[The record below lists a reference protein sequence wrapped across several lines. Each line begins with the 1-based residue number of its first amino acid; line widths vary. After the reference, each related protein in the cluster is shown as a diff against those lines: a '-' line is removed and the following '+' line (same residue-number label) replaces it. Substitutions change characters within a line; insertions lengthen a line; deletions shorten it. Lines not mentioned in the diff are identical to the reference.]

1 MCDLARE
8 SGWRICSKPATSD
21 SPYLRVDI
29 EIEFSNV
36 ESLAEKTRYETELS
50 FGTAICLGLVE
61 CLLIDFGAQGMGDG
75 SAFEDLILAVREIA
89 GEGELAEGEA
99 GYEFLPGE

>member
-21 SPYLRVDI
+21 GPYLRVDI
-29 EIEFSNV
+29 EIEFSDV
-36 ESLAEKTRYETELS
+36 ESLGKKTRNEAELS
-50 FGTAICLGLVE
+50 FGAAICLGLVE
-61 CLLIDFGAQGMGDG
+61 RLLIDFGAQGVRDRG
-75 SAFEDLILAVREIA
+75 AFKDLILAVREVA

-99 GYEFLPGE
+99 GDEFLPGE